1 MAVVKPSKKSQ
12 HPKPDA
18 ATVLARKDRHA
29 CNNLSDSQSENLFNE
44 GMSLIYGA
52 AVKHAPRPG
61 H

>member
-1 MAVVKPSKKSQ
+1 MAAIKPSKKSQ

-18 ATVLARKDRHA
+18 ATVLARKDRRA
-29 CNNLSDSQSENLFNE
+29 CNNLSDNQCESLFNE

-52 AVKHAPRPG
+52 AVKHAPRAG